1 VKLSTEVPFPKNL
14 RQLNHQDSITLLGS
28 CFSANIGAWLESMQ
42 FNACPIPSGII
53 YNPISIA
60 KHIRH
65 ALSGKWDAA
74 IPLENANGLFVHTD
88 FHSSF
93 AHPSHAKSQKAIAR
107 GAHQLGERLRQADV
121 LFLTFGSAIVY
132 RKKVDGSV
140 VNNCHKLPS
149 THFEKSQCSMD
160 ELSAEMRLALQELR
174 QHNPKVFIYLTVSPV
189 RHLRHGAIEN
199 QRSKSR
205 LLLLCESL
213 SQEFDNCAYLP
224 VYEFV
229 MDELR
234 GYRFY
239 DHTDLVHLNAPGL
252 EMLKAKLET
261 SLFDS
266 NTQLLLQEV
275 KTFIRMVQHRPLHP
289 ESNATAEYMHRLGVE
304 RAKLQALLPRAIKY

>member
-1 VKLSTEVPFPKNL
+1 
-14 RQLNHQDSITLLGS
+14 
-28 CFSANIGAWLESMQ
+28 
-42 FNACPIPSGII
+42 
-53 YNPISIA
+53 
-60 KHIRH
+60 
-65 ALSGKWDAA
+65 
-74 IPLENANGLFVHTD
+74 
-88 FHSSF
+88 
-93 AHPSHAKSQKAIAR
+93 
-107 GAHQLGERLRQADV
+107 
-121 LFLTFGSAIVY
+121 
-132 RKKVDGSV
+132 
-140 VNNCHKLPS
+140 
-149 THFEKSQCSMD
+149 
-160 ELSAEMRLALQELR
+160 
-174 QHNPKVFIYLTVSPV
+174 V